1 MGRSKVVIRSIDDA
15 VKRKATFQKR
25 KVGVMKKAMEL
36 SVLCHCDIALV
47 MFDEHGNLFQYASE
61 DMRATLKRAF
71 AHKGRKETKTNE
83 TLLRT
88 HGVTKDRVEQTT
100 EKPLGNQINYTPA
113 ASCGLDLSADS
124 FGTLLRGVDQPAS
137 PPACFPPSSPEH
149 ESFDVFDM
157 SDMPPD
163 CLPGELKK
171 PAAAAP
177 AAAPKFQKALP
188 PKVQRNV
195 DRLMRD
201 IALIHK
207 ADELIHDPLA
217 MSTANLNGSCGTF
230 DFKPTNHVQRPTV
243 CY

>member
-25 KVGVMKKAMEL
+25 KVGVMKKAMEI
-36 SVLCHCDIALV
+36 SVLCHCDVALV
-47 MFDEHGNLFQYASE
+47 MFDEHGNLFQFASK
-61 DMRATLKRAF
+61 DMRTTLKRAF

-100 EKPLGNQINYTPA
+100 EKPLGHQINYTPA

-124 FGTLLRGVDQPAS
+124 FGTLLKGVDQPAS
-137 PPACFPPSSPEH
+137 PPSCFPPSSPEH
-149 ESFDVFDM
+149 DSFDVFDM
-157 SDMPPD
+157 PPD
-163 CLPGELKK
+163 CLTGELKK
-171 PAAAAP
+171 PAAP
-177 AAAPKFQKALP
+177 AAAPKFQQALP
-188 PKVQRNV
+188 PKVQRSV

-201 IALIHK
+201 ISLMHK
-207 ADELIHDPLA
+207 AGELIHDPFV

-230 DFKPTNHVQRPTV
+230 DVKPAFHVQRPTI
-243 CY
+243 C